1 MTKAISMAIELD
13 QDNMV
18 TNMCVKFGEDWTH
31 TFQELD
37 RKQSSG
43 RMYVR
48 MGDVRTRPTLYAATL
63 WGHKKAFKVVCNG
76 MVVSQ
81 SKLSEMVPFPL
92 FVNLSV
98 QPISCLLNLSI
109 IVLDIHES

>member
-1 MTKAISMAIELD
+1 MTKAIFMAIELD
-13 QDNMV
+13 QDIMV

-37 RKQSSG
+37 WKQSSG

-48 MGDVRTRPTLYAATL
+48 TRATLYAATL

-81 SKLSEMVPFPL
+81 SKLSKMVPFPL